1 MAFEDLDGELEGYSL
16 EELQEI
22 HDTQQDLYSAEEIE
36 HMASFIASRRDALD
50 DECRRLEAMVEE
62 RLPEEMECQK
72 CGGPNE
78 FTNVKCKFCGAALD
92 KSEYYDDAR
101 AVLYGEV
108 RDGFHADDRLRDE
121 AFSRFFAEEEAFD
134 DGEGDARQPIAV
146 PSAGEKSYTFHY
158 VISVVI
164 PLVGFI
170 MGGILLTK
178 EDEEDRFAGK
188 VCIVAGIIS
197 TVIGYVL
204 WSLYLNSITY

>member
-1 MAFEDLDGELEGYSL
+1 MAFEDLDGELEGCTL

-36 HMASFIASRRDALD
+36 HIASLIAARRDVLD
-50 DECRRLEAMVEE
+50 AERKRLEAMVEE
-62 RLPEEMECQK
+62 RLPEEIECRK

-78 FTNVKCKFCGAALD
+78 FANVKCKFCGATLD

-101 AVLYGEV
+101 AVLYGEI
-108 RDGFHADDRLRDE
+108 RDGLHTDDGVRDE
-121 AFSRFFAEEEAFD
+121 ALSRFFAEEEEALD
-134 DGEGDARQPIAV
+134 DDEVARQHIAA
-146 PSAGEKSYTFHY
+146 PSEGEKSYTFHY

-178 EDEEDRFAGK
+178 EDEDDRSAGK

-197 TVIGYVL
+197 VVIGYFL
-204 WSLYLNSITY
+204 WSLYLNSIVY

>member
-1 MAFEDLDGELEGYSL
+1 MAFEDLDRELEGYTL
-16 EELQEI
+16 EVLQEI

-36 HMASFIASRRDALD
+36 HIASLIAARRDALD
-50 DECRRLEAMVEE
+50 SERKRLEAMVEE

-78 FTNVKCKFCGAALD
+78 FTNVKCKFCGAVLD

-101 AVLYGEV
+101 AALYGEI
-108 RDGFHADDRLRDE
+108 RDGSHADDGLHDE
-121 AFSRFFAEEEAFD
+121 ALSRFFAEETEALD
-134 DGEGDARQPIAV
+134 DDEGARQQIAA
-146 PSAGEKSYTFHY
+146 PSEGEKSYTFHY
-158 VISVVI
+158 VISVAI

-178 EDEEDRFAGK
+178 DDEEDRSAGK

-197 TVIGYVL
+197 VVIGYFL
-204 WSLYLNSITY
+204 WSFYLNSIMY